1 MRATSLKSL
10 VRLHLNGKNLLTT
23 GYYNDLKQHLND
35 DYDQV
40 RLMAIEA
47 ITLLALT
54 YPEL

>member
-1 MRATSLKSL
+1 VRATSLKSL